1 MTAGNVN
8 LNGYTVSLGTAA
20 GSAGTLSYTAGRF
33 YGGNIQRWFG
43 TSAVTIG
50 TAGGLFPIGTSSD
63 YRPFYFGNAGLSAG
77 GTIKVNHT
85 ASAGST
91 AITPFTD
98 NGGSVSIRS
107 NSFWTVTT
115 ANSIGTGTHNIRTE
129 GTGFGTVG
137 DVSHLR
143 ITRASAI
150 SPGSDGAHAGTT
162 TNPQVNRTG
171 LTTANLTNSFYWGS
185 INPTVTPLPI
195 DLLFFLGRYDNGVNI
210 LKWRTAQETN
220 FLKFEVERS
229 SNGIDDFYRIGEV
242 MGLGG
247 DTKEHRDYSFIDE
260 NPLNKKNYYRLKS
273 IDLDESFEYKGKV
286 IMVSSDNF
294 KTIEVFPN
302 PVENQLLSVISNFEP
317 SSSDKIVII
326 DNLGQTRGEYRPQ
339 SIESQISLSIG
350 KGTYLLRYITSDN
363 IYTIRFVVSQ

>member
-1 MTAGNVN
+1 MGGSISNDTRSFYISYPSGIST
-8 LNGYTVSLGTAA
+8 GGTVSVQHSDASNASDVNFSDGASTILRRHNSSWSVSTANGFS
-20 GSAGTLSYTAGRF
+20 GSGI
-33 YGGNIQRWFG
+33 NIR
-43 TSAVTIG
+43 
-50 TAGGLFPIGTSSD
+50 
-63 YRPFYFGNAGLSAG
+63 AG
-77 GTIKVNHT
+77 GTGYIVGDITNLRLT
-85 ASAGST
+85 QNSSAAPGTSISATGTLANFLVGRSGLTSAQLASS
-91 AITPFTD
+91 FYV
-98 NGGSVSIRS
+98 GSVDP
-107 NSFWTVTT
+107 N
-115 ANSIGTGTHNIRTE
+115 
-129 GTGFGTVG
+129 
-137 DVSHLR
+137 VS
-143 ITRASAI
+143 
-150 SPGSDGAHAGTT
+150 
-162 TNPQVNRTG
+162 
-171 LTTANLTNSFYWGS
+171 
-185 INPTVTPLPI
+185 PLPI